1 MTKHLNYL
9 NTFSGAMK
17 VFQVVSGLMALA
29 FLVYSH
35 FDTETNHV
43 LMDSHALFL
52 ALISFCFFVTCTII
66 LFAVLMGST
75 DVPYSIFYRVHGVL
89 GSVAYIVASLTYITE
104 ANTRVAD
111 TPGLLA
117 ASLCVVN
124 SLTFFADTIIA
135 YEPPILSPMIRKLR
149 AQQERQRMRR
159 GFMM

>member
-1 MTKHLNYL
+1 MTKHLSYL
-9 NTFSGAMK
+9 NTFSGSMK
-17 VFQVVSGLMALA
+17 VYQVCSGMLALG

-35 FDTETNHV
+35 FDTESNEV

-52 ALISFCFFVTCTII
+52 SLTSFCFFVTCTII

-75 DVPYSIFYRVHGVL
+75 EVPYSIFYRVHGVL

-117 ASLCVVN
+117 ASLCVIN
-124 SLTFFADTIIA
+124 SLTFFADIIIA
-135 YEPPILSPMIRKLR
+135 YEPPILSPVIRKLR
-149 AQQERQRMRR
+149 ARQERQRLQK

>member
-17 VFQVVSGLMALA
+17 VFQVVSGLMALT

-35 FDTETNHV
+35 FDTESNHV

-52 ALISFCFFVTCTII
+52 SLISFCFFVTCTII

-104 ANTRVAD
+104 ANTRAAD

-117 ASLCVVN
+117 ASLCVIN

-135 YEPPILSPMIRKLR
+135 FEL
-149 AQQERQRMRR
+149 
-159 GFMM
+159 